1 MGYALQLG
9 AWSSVIAVPGALI
22 DKYIKI
28 ADGDQLKVILWLLRH
43 NGRSYSLEE
52 IADGTGLSSQSVENS
67 IRFWVENELLSVEND
82 ILSTTLRPAAP
93 SVAVQPTETQ
103 PPVTVVQTTP
113 APRRMLRPDGLY
125 ISDRMEASPSIRR
138 LVEEAESMLGKTLSP
153 ALSGTLIQAH
163 EDYGL
168 PCEVI
173 LMLVAYANK
182 IGRANTSYIESTVRN
197 WADSNILSIEAAE
210 EKIRELDETAV
221 AWKRCERAFGMTSR
235 RAPSKNESQYAY
247 RWVIEWKMPDELLN
261 EAYNRCVDNTG
272 KINMKYINAVLE
284 RWYQSGIRT
293 LKDAVD
299 EQLAAEA
306 RRETKRS
313 PSYDLDAYE
322 KYDIFGSKK

>member
-9 AWSSVIAVPGALI
+9 AWSSVFAVPGALI
-22 DKYIKI
+22 DKYIKT
-28 ADGDQLKVILWLLRH
+28 ADEGQLKVILWLLRN
-43 NGRSYSLEE
+43 NGRSYSAQE
-52 IADGTGLSSQSVENS
+52 IADGTGLSAEKVESS
-67 IRFWVENELLSVEND
+67 IRFWVENDLLSADKDV
-82 ILSTTLRPAAP
+82 LSSALRPAAP
-93 SVAVQPTETQ
+93 AAEVTAQQPVMPAVV
-103 PPVTVVQTTP
+103 PVSP

-125 ISDRMEASPSIRR
+125 ISDRMEASLSIRR
-138 LVEEAESMLGKTLSP
+138 LVEEAESILGKTLSP

-182 IGRANTSYIESTVRN
+182 IGRANTNYIESTVRN

-247 RWVIEWKMPDELLN
+247 RWVVEWKMPDELLN

-284 RWYQSGIRT
+284 RWHQSGILT

-299 EQLAAEA
+299 EQLANDA
-306 RRETKRS
+306 RREAKRG
-313 PSYDLDAYE
+313 PSYDLEAYE
-322 KYDIFGSKK
+322 KYDIFGSGK